1 MVSVLQLDERTG
13 LKKSD
18 TGPTTAGPSY
28 KTTITCIMFSTCS
41 KLKCVF
47 GTMYVGFFLVNECWK
62 CRLIS
67 LLPLRKPS
75 GEEAGADIILSFV
88 RLAVGGTAFGI
99 LCGLI
104 GARVL
109 HKI

>member
-1 MVSVLQLDERTG
+1 MNAGRTN
-13 LKKSD
+13 
-18 TGPTTAGPSY
+18 
-28 KTTITCIMFSTCS
+28 FSPIS
-41 KLKCVF
+41 PNRAV
-47 GTMYVGFFLVNECWK
+47 

-67 LLPLRKPS
+67 LLPLIKPS